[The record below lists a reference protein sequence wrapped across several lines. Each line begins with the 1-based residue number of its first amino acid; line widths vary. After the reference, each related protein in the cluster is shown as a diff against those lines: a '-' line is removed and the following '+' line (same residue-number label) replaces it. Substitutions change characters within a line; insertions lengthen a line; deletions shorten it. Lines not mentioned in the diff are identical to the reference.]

1 MKPQGP
7 YTQAL
12 TDAPVNPER
21 EFVRQMSDG
30 GYAGGIAG
38 SQGRLF
44 ARDAYES
51 GGIVDNVMRQRQ
63 RAQEELNLGTKIS
76 SRNMNR
82 TNWASMDIAPPKTIS
97 GGA

>member
-1 MKPQGP
+1 MDQGSYVQP
-7 YTQAL
+7 LQTS
-12 TDAPVNPER
+12 PINPER
-21 EFVRQMSDG
+21 EFARQMSNG

-38 SQGRLF
+38 SQGRTF
-44 ARDAYES
+44 ARDPFES
-51 GGIVDNVMRQRQ
+51 GGIADNTLRQRQ